1 MKNLDLSSLTMGLRL
16 KKQTKP
22 KPRKK
27 PTPEQAFRWKA
38 NRLKYKI
45 FRGDL
50 DISKQN
56 DKRLFYW
63 GLKHSVV
70 TRDKQVRDESEW
82 KQYI

>member
-1 MKNLDLSSLTMGLRL
+1 
-16 KKQTKP
+16 
-22 KPRKK
+22 
-27 PTPEQAFRWKA
+27 
-38 NRLKYKI
+38 
-45 FRGDL
+45 L

-82 KQYI
+82 KQHI